1 MRGQNHLPSAFED
14 LDFLPQGPRLPIGV
28 RRGSDGEDSLAG
40 CGNFEVNGAKGPRP
54 AADAQVEGEPASDH
68 ADVRAGGRC
77 AGESTAGGNKQPV
90 HAPGFSATMSTP
102 MSTPSSPA
110 AQYPGRAGQVRS
122 NGDGRGFVSRPA
134 CGRRSCELDGRL
146 CQPHRRW
153 MNELLVGYARVSI
166 ERQDLTSPAQRAA
179 RARRGD
185 DRICVDHG
193 LTGTNRTSKQ
203 SPASAPSASQRL
215 ETSSGAHRTRECA
228 RFRVSADRSSSK
240 EVRQPPVS
248 GRMETSLSIRWAM
261 RSCLSG

>member
-102 MSTPSSPA
+102 MSMPSSPA

-122 NGDGRGFVSRPA
+122 NGDRSPGIPGGRSGNR
-134 CGRRSCELDGRL
+134 
-146 CQPHRRW
+146 
-153 MNELLVGYARVSI
+153 NELLR
-166 ERQDLTSPAQRAA
+166 RKQTTSTPR
-179 RARRGD
+179 
-185 DRICVDHG
+185 
-193 LTGTNRTSKQ
+193 TGQLRTALIGQ
-203 SPASAPSASQRL
+203 SSR
-215 ETSSGAHRTRECA
+215 
-228 RFRVSADRSSSK
+228 
-240 EVRQPPVS
+240 
-248 GRMETSLSIRWAM
+248 
-261 RSCLSG
+261 